1 VKTAVEATKIVNEG
15 LVKPFCIETVQQAL
29 KDVGNLVAKK
39 EKEKP
44 ALTATHR
51 RNRLRRAIDHRHWTI
66 GD

>member
-1 VKTAVEATKIVNEG
+1 VNEG